1 MTKLVSRTWKWSLPK
16 TPEELWPVLSD
27 TARFNEASKL
37 PKYQVEETPQADG
50 SVRRIG
56 RSQVMGGTWMWEETP
71 YEWVYRKQFSQTRP
85 FLKGPFESF
94 RIALD
99 LEPAPGGSTATYTV
113 EFRPHG
119 VIGWLLA
126 HGGFINSLG
135 PKIER
140 MVRDACAFLDGARDM
155 PFDYTPPALPNGAVE
170 RANALAA
177 KIEQS
182 PNGHGLAQRLA
193 THILTAQEVDLIR
206 IKPLVLARQWQA
218 EPRHVVELCLES
230 ARQGL
235 LNLQWGLLC
244 PRCRGAKSMVSAL
257 DQLPR
262 GAHCPSCNI
271 NYDSEFS
278 RNVEITF
285 QPSPAVR
292 EITAGEFCMAGP
304 YATPHVMVQ
313 QILGP
318 GEERHIG
325 QSLPAG
331 DYRFRTID
339 PGATADVA
347 YDGRALPEV
356 IGADGGAS
364 SGVAAPPGEVVL
376 RNRAARARTLVVES
390 RAWATDALTAHKVTS
405 LQAFRDLFAE
415 EALRP
420 DEAMS
425 IDNVTLLFTDLEGST
440 ALYQRIGDG
449 PAYHL
454 VREHFGFLT
463 DLVRRHNGAMVKTMG
478 DAVMAAFADP
488 AEAVRAALAMQQRV
502 AGFNARQGSEA
513 LVIRMGLH
521 GGPCIA
527 VTLND
532 RLDYFGSTVNLAAR
546 MQGQSGGGE
555 IVISESLAADP
566 AVAEL
571 LSTRQ
576 MVRESS
582 PLKGFETPIP
592 YRRLGK
598 DGILSSAA

>member
-1 MTKLVSRTWKWSLPK
+1 MPKLVSRTWTWSLPK
-16 TPEELWPVLSD
+16 TPEELWPLLSD

-56 RSQVMGGTWMWEETP
+56 RSKVMGGTWMWEETP
-71 YEWVYRKQFSQTRP
+71 YEWVYRKHFSQTRP
-85 FLKGPFESF
+85 FIKGPFKSF
-94 RIALD
+94 RIALS
-99 LEPAPGGSTATYTV
+99 LEPSPTGSIATYTV
-113 EFRPHG
+113 EFAPRG
-119 VIGWLLA
+119 MFGWLLA
-126 HGGFINSLG
+126 RTGFIDKLG

-140 MVRDACAFLDGARDM
+140 MVPDACAFLDGVRPM
-155 PFDYTPPALPNGAVE
+155 PFDYEPPDLQPGAGE
-170 RANALAA
+170 RAGVLAA

-182 PNGHGLAQRLA
+182 PYGHGMAQRL
-193 THILTAQEVDLIR
+193 TSHILTAQEVDLIR

-235 LNLQWGLLC
+235 LKLQWGLLC
-244 PRCRGAKSMVSAL
+244 PRCRGAKQTVSAL

-278 RNVEITF
+278 KNVEITF
-285 QPSPAVR
+285 QPAPAVR

-313 QILGP
+313 QILAP
-318 GEERHIG
+318 GEVRQLG
-325 QSLPAG
+325 QALPPT

-339 PGATADVA
+339 PGTTADVA
-347 YDGRALPEV
+347 YDGRAMPEV
-356 IGADGGAS
+356 VAADTGAS
-364 SGVAAPPGEVVL
+364 SGAAAGPGQIVL
-376 RNRAARARTLVVES
+376 RNRASRPRTLVVES
-390 RAWATDALTAHKVTS
+390 RAWAADALTAHKVTS

-440 ALYQRIGDG
+440 ALYERIGDG

-488 AEAVRAALAMQQRV
+488 AEAVRAALEMQQRV

-521 GGPCIA
+521 GGPCVA

-571 LSTRQ
+571 LVNQPMLHET
-576 MVRESS
+576 EAI
-582 PLKGFETPIP
+582 KGFEVPVP

-598 DGILSSAA
+598 DGILASAA